1 MKGSKIMII
10 LNIHGYRGNP
20 DNASSTALKELNH
33 EVVSPSIDFDA
44 ETPDNI
50 YKNLSVILSEKSVDI
65 IVGTSLGGFF
75 AALLSVKN
83 NLPVILVNPCLMPFL
98 TLKKLDYKGDV
109 NSFIPM
115 FWELSGLKSYNV
127 RAIVGCKDE
136 IIDTHNIAESLFPD
150 LKFEKISDGKH
161 SGRTLPLKDFFK
173 ESIKYVKSVEFRL
186 ARKCDVFDSAVSKSI
201 AEKRKTGELFKKGN
215 QLIWTNLNGDYLIT
229 ICEFKNNGMV
239 RFTVNEKVVPYK
251 GTSSLENES
260 YHVPLSI
267 DKMYILDKEG
277 LDELYNNARE
287 FNNKEDAPEIAG
299 VYILQ
304 DETNQKFY
312 VGQAKNIKW
321 RMYDHYQKS
330 SYSEIDNRLYKEDEI
345 ISKKYIPLAGS
356 GYSNLDALEV
366 AFIAYFD
373 SYHNGYNSTR
383 GNKLLLDKR

>member
-1 MKGSKIMII
+1 MKI
-10 LNIHGYRGNP
+10 LNIHGYRGTP
-20 DNASSTALKELNH
+20 DNAAATALKSLDYEI
-33 EVVSPSIDFDA
+33 VSPDIDYDA
-44 ETPDNI
+44 ETPENI
-50 YKNLSVILSEKSVDI
+50 YKKLVDILSGKSFDI
-65 IVGTSLGGFF
+65 IVGTGLGGFF
-75 AALLSVKN
+75 AALLSAKN
-83 NLPVILVNPCLMPFL
+83 NLPVILVNPCLMPFIS
-98 TLKKLDYKGDV
+98 LKKLECKGDV
-109 NSFIPM
+109 NSFVPM
-115 FWELSGLKSYNV
+115 FWELSELKSYNA

-136 IIDTHNIAESLFPD
+136 IIDTHNIAESLFPN
-150 LKFEKISDGKH
+150 LKFEKIPDGKH

-173 ESIKYVKSVEFRL
+173 ESIKYVKSDEFEL
-186 ARKCDVFDSAVSKSI
+186 ARKYDIFDSAVSKSI
-201 AEKRKTGELFKKGN
+201 AEKRKAGELFKKGN

-229 ICEFKNNGMV
+229 IDEFKNNGMV
-239 RFTVNEKVVPYK
+239 RFTVNEKVIPYK
-251 GTSSLENES
+251 GSSSSENES
-260 YHVPLSI
+260 YHAPLSI
-267 DKMYILDKEG
+267 DKMYVLDKKG
-277 LDELYNNARE
+277 LDELYNNAQE

-304 DETNQKFY
+304 DKTNQKFY

-330 SYSEIDNRLYKEDEI
+330 SNSEIDNRLYKEDEI